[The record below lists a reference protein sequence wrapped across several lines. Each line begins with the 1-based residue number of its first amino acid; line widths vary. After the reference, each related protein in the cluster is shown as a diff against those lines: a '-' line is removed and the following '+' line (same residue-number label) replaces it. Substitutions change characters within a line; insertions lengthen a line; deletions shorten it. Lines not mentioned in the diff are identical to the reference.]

1 MMKPEWLKIKAQS
14 SPELLELEG
23 LIRSLSLNT
32 VCDEAACPNRLECFG
47 RHTAT
52 FMILGKSCTRN
63 CAFCNVEST
72 EQAAR
77 TSQRG
82 QVPVQAISVDERGAA
97 RKGDAAEETGAV
109 RKGDAVDAREPE
121 NVAKAV
127 DILALKHVVI
137 TSVTRDDLDDGGS
150 TQFVS
155 VIAAIKKLGKPNL
168 TIEVLIP
175 DFAGNLAALRGV
187 VAAHPDVIG
196 HNVET
201 VPRLYPNAR
210 AQANYERSLNL
221 LSNVKALDPTIF
233 TKSSIMLGLGETRDE
248 VLDVFADLR
257 NVGCDFLCIG
267 QYLSPTK
274 LHHPVIDYIHPDEFE
289 RYRLDALALGFRF
302 VASAPF
308 VRSSYH
314 ADEAMDEAKR

>member
-14 SPELLELEG
+14 SPELLQVEG

-63 CAFCNVEST
+63 CAFCNVESM
-72 EQAAR
+72 EQAAH

-97 RKGDAAEETGAV
+97 RIGDAVEETGAA
-109 RKGDAVDAREPE
+109 RKGDAVDPCEPE
-121 NVAKAV
+121 NVAMAV
-127 DILALKHVVI
+127 DLLALKHVFI

-155 VIAAIKKLGKPNL
+155 VIDAIKKLGKPNL

-175 DFAGNLAALRGV
+175 DFAGN
-187 VAAHPDVIG
+187 
-196 HNVET
+196 
-201 VPRLYPNAR
+201 
-210 AQANYERSLNL
+210 
-221 LSNVKALDPTIF
+221 
-233 TKSSIMLGLGETRDE
+233 
-248 VLDVFADLR
+248 
-257 NVGCDFLCIG
+257 
-267 QYLSPTK
+267 
-274 LHHPVIDYIHPDEFE
+274 
-289 RYRLDALALGFRF
+289 
-302 VASAPF
+302 
-308 VRSSYH
+308 
-314 ADEAMDEAKR
+314 

>member
-14 SPELLELEG
+14 SPELLQVEG

-72 EQAAR
+72 E
-77 TSQRG
+77 
-82 QVPVQAISVDERGAA
+82 V
-97 RKGDAAEETGAV
+97 KTGSA
-109 RKGDAVDAREPE
+109 RKGDAVDPCEPQ

-155 VIAAIKKLGKPNL
+155 VIDAIKNLGKPNL

-187 VAAHPDVIG
+187 VTAHPDVIG

-210 AQANYERSLNL
+210 AQANYERSLQL
-221 LSNVKALDPTIF
+221 LSNLKELDPTIF

-314 ADEAMDEAKR
+314 ADEAMDTAKR